1 MKHFKLLVSLCVL
14 WSALP
19 IQAATYS
26 GGKTAWRVPGGK
38 WSPARIEV
46 GNGLVEVHAVRGGLQ
61 ASFNKDNFSPL
72 EVGGFAGT
80 GTEKKARWGVRIAGL
95 AILTGSL
102 LFLDSRMAQKREEE
116 DLLCSGD
123 RFDSDPCLDA
133 QEKID
138 YGGLFTVGGRR
149 LYRPCHGNIK
159 LEASVLH
166 PVLMGFGRW
175 RYEFPRRNPVAS
187 ATTSKRPSPRVS
199 SVYSRASERW
209 LP

>member
-1 MKHFKLLVSLCVL
+1 MRSLER
-14 WSALP
+14 S
-19 IQAATYS
+19 TDSS
-26 GGKTAWRVPGGK
+26 GHLFRWENGLEGPGGK

-61 ASFNKDNFSPL
+61 ASFNKENFSPL

-80 GTEKKARWGVRIAGL
+80 GTEKKARWGVRIAGF

-102 LFLDSRMAQKREEE
+102 LFLDSRLAQKREEE

-138 YGGLFTVGGRR
+138 YGGLFTVLGGGFIGLVMGTSSSKHPFFILFDGIRKVEVRVPKKESNR
-149 LYRPCHGNIK
+149 L
-159 LEASVLH
+159 
-166 PVLMGFGRW
+166 
-175 RYEFPRRNPVAS
+175 RNDIQA
-187 ATTSKRPSPRVS
+187 AFR
-199 SVYSRASERW
+199 
-209 LP
+209 

>member
-46 GNGLVEVHAVRGGLQ
+46 GNGLVEVHAARGGLQ

-80 GTEKKARWGVRIAGL
+80 GTEKKARWGVRIAGF
-95 AILTGSL
+95 AILVGSL
-102 LFLDSRMAQKREEE
+102 LFMDSRMAQKRKEE
-116 DLLCSGD
+116 DLLCSGGQY
-123 RFDSDPCLDA
+123 DSVPCLDA

-138 YGGLFTVGGRR
+138 YGGLFTGVGGGVIG
-149 LYRPCHGNIK
+149 LVMGISSSK
-159 LEASVLH
+159 H
-166 PVLMGFGRW
+166 PFFILFDGIRKV
-175 RYEFPRRNPVAS
+175 EV
-187 ATTSKRPSPRVS
+187 RVS
-199 SVYSRASERW
+199 KKESNRLRNDIQAAFDENLTRIF
-209 LP
+209 

>member
-138 YGGLFTVGGRR
+138 YGGLFTVAGGGFIGLVMGTSSSKHPFFILFDGIRKVEVRVPKKESSR
-149 LYRPCHGNIK
+149 L
-159 LEASVLH
+159 
-166 PVLMGFGRW
+166 
-175 RYEFPRRNPVAS
+175 RNDIQAAFS
-187 ATTSKRPSPRVS
+187 ESLKRIF
-199 SVYSRASERW
+199 
-209 LP
+209 